1 MCKHET
7 VASAVR
13 AQGSRRRRLWE
24 VDHKHHCL
32 VIGVCFD
39 VRELRQLV
47 GRLVKV
53 PGAISDFELH
63 RCTVQACEARGQISE
78 LLHKTLEKRYRL
90 GIGQFRALHTQPE
103 LAIRWRT
110 AVTSGDI
117 ANTLWAIL
125 THPCCDE
132 TLADAIY
139 GELHMLQHQVGS
151 AQRREVLTLH
161 TLQRENAALIRELAT
176 VQTRATQDRDQRIGE
191 ITQLRQMLEA
201 MQGERVGLQAQL
213 ATQQRELR
221 EIHNRLPDLQDRE
234 RLVRRIHTAEAQCVA
249 LRAQARE
256 QQLQAEHWQRECLRL
271 SSLPARPQHA
281 GETAPNCQHADNCT
295 LTGKQVLCI
304 GGRPGIIEFYRQLVE
319 DQGGRFSHHDG
330 GMEENLALLEPS
342 IAAADAVICQ
352 TGCINHNAYWR
363 VKDFCKRTGK
373 PCVFVKTPG
382 ISSFQRG
389 LAQLAEPAT
398 S

>member
-7 VASAVR
+7 ASPATP

-24 VDHKHHCL
+24 IDHKHHCL
-32 VIGVCFD
+32 VIGVCFE

-53 PGAISDFELH
+53 PGVISDFELH
-63 RCTVQACEARGQISE
+63 RCTVQACQVRGQISE
-78 LLHKTLEKRYRL
+78 LLHKTLEKRYQL
-90 GIGQFRALHTQPE
+90 SISQFRPLHTPTE

-110 AVTSGDI
+110 AAASGDI
-117 ANTLWAIL
+117 ANALWTIL
-125 THPCCDE
+125 THPHCNE
-132 TLADAIY
+132 ALSDAIY

-151 AQRREVLTLH
+151 AQRRETLALH

-176 VQTRATQDRDQRIGE
+176 VQTRATHDRDQRVTE
-191 ITQLRQMLEA
+191 ITQLRLLLET

-213 ATQQRELR
+213 AAQQRALQ

-234 RLVRRIHTAEAQCVA
+234 RLVRRTHTAESQCVA

-256 QQLQAEHWQRECLRL
+256 QQLQAEYWQRECIRL
-271 SSLPARPQHA
+271 GTQASRPQA
-281 GETAPNCQHADNCT
+281 VETSTSHCQHSGHCA

-389 LAQLAEPAT
+389 LAQLAEPVT
-398 S
+398 D